1 MAKKY
6 GLGLVSIEFADVAGD
21 GDYGT
26 VFTLLGNTVK
36 GSAQLTTADGT
47 TTDFNIEEQDD
58 PVETVQSTKGKT
70 TLAFSCYDVQGPTL
84 VKFFGGT
91 YTPYDAGPPIV
102 DETYTPPDS
111 VPTIEQTV
119 RVTDK
124 KGNVLK
130 ICRGSVKAKF
140 NWSFTSDKLAQ
151 VDVTID
157 ILAPTKADV
166 KSYTIVYPQ

>member
-1 MAKKY
+1 MATKY
-6 GLGLVSIEFADVAGD
+6 GLGLVSIEFGDIAGD
-21 GDYGT
+21 GGPGT
-26 VFTLLGNTVK
+26 VFTALGNTVK

-70 TLAFSCYDVQGPTL
+70 TLAFSCFDVQGPTL

-91 YTPYDAGPPIV
+91 YTPYAAGPPIV
-102 DETYTPPDS
+102 DESYAPPSS
-111 VPTIEQTV
+111 VLTIEQTV

-124 KGNVLK
+124 KGNVLT

-140 NWSFTSDKLAQ
+140 SWSFTSDKLAQ
-151 VDVTID
+151 VDVTVD
-157 ILAPTKADV
+157 ILTPTKPNTPA
-166 KSYTIVYPQ
+166 YTIVYPQ